1 MRPRGDELIASAR
14 WTLEEYVQ
22 PILADPLAASY
33 LRAVIALLFQAEAR
47 AAVEWPVLLE
57 ELEDLRSIL
66 PGLRDRADDRL
77 GTAIDQAL
85 DAGGGFDVSKADLAA
100 LTDHVMTLREPVG
113 VAVRETLE
121 GPSVEVRG
129 YLVRQL
135 EREARCVPPLRGP
148 MF

>member
-1 MRPRGDELIASAR
+1 M
-14 WTLEEYVQ
+14 
-22 PILADPLAASY
+22 
-33 LRAVIALLFQAEAR
+33 IALLFQAEAR
-47 AAVEWPVLLE
+47 AAVEWPVLLD

-121 GPSVEVRG
+121 GPSAEVRG